1 MSKDLLSF
9 TLVRLV
15 RETLI
20 LTDED
25 VKKLLDMREV
35 MEVVERAFKE
45 KGLGRVQMPKK
56 SYIFYDKY
64 EGDLRVMPSYLEVL
78 DVSAVKVV
86 NSHPRNRI
94 KYGLPT
100 VMAVV
105 VLVDP
110 KSGFPMAI
118 MSGSW
123 LTAMRTGAAGGVA
136 AKYLAREESETLC
149 FIGAGTQ
156 ARTQLMALSLVLK
169 AIKHVKVYD
178 VDEGASRGFA
188 DFSSKV
194 VEGSKVEV
202 CETPRK
208 AVEEADVV
216 TTATPSREPI
226 VMNDWVKRGTHINCI
241 GADAPGKEEIDPRI
255 LLRAKVV
262 VDDVEQAVHGGE
274 INVPIA
280 KGLFRREQIYGEL
293 GEIIAGLKKGRERA
307 DEITVFTSTGLAI
320 QDAVTANLAYD
331 KAVAR
336 GLGMRI
342 RLVV

>member
-1 MSKDLLSF
+1 VIEIL
-9 TLVRLV
+9 
-15 RETLI
+15 ETLL
-20 LTDED
+20 LTDEE
-25 VKKLLDMREV
+25 VKGVLSMEEV
-35 MEVVERAFKE
+35 LEAVERAFRE
-45 KGLGRVQMPKK
+45 KALGRVQMPPKI
-56 SYIFYDKY
+56 YLFYSRY
-64 EGDLRVMPSYLEVL
+64 GGDLRVMPSYLEEL

-86 NSHPRNRI
+86 NVHPENRRRF
-94 KYGLPT
+94 GLPT
-100 VMAVV
+100 VMAI
-105 VLVDP
+105 VLLIDP
-110 KSGFPMAI
+110 KSGFPLAV

-136 AKYLAREESETLC
+136 AKYLARKDSEILC

-169 AIKHVKVYD
+169 SIKHVKVYD
-178 VDEGASRGFA
+178 IDEKASREFA

-194 VEGSKVEV
+194 VEGSRVKV
-202 CETPRK
+202 CRTPK
-208 AVEEADVV
+208 EAVEGADVV

-226 VMNDWVKRGTHINCI
+226 VMNDWVKRGAHINCI

-320 QDAVTANLAYD
+320 QDAVTAKLVYD
-331 KAVAR
+331 KAVLKR
-336 GLGMRI
+336 VGRSL
-342 RLVV
+342 RLVA